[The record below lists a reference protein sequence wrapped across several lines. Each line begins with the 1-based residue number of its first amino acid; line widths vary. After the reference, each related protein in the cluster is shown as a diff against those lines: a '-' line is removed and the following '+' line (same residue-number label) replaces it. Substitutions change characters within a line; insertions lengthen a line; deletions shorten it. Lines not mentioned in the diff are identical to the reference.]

1 MFADKHY
8 LYGFTFFQKIVHYGP
23 PYIFLFAIL
32 AGDRKYIRF
41 PVHVG
46 IDCSWITDDSLRWFV
61 VEKLKLLFLVWSDIL
76 YSLVSNNRYLTL
88 HAVFRECTA
97 RTSIVIFLRQM
108 SSL

>member
-1 MFADKHY
+1 MLKNIKMFADKHY

-61 VEKLKLLFLVWSDIL
+61 VEKLKLLFLVCIDVQL
-76 YSLVSNNRYLTL
+76 QHGNKK
-88 HAVFRECTA
+88 FRRRLIT
-97 RTSIVIFLRQM
+97 R
-108 SSL
+108 